1 MFVKEDIG
9 LVILLIKIHIL
20 RLESGVSLGSI
31 GNFDLNES
39 GDNYFPLCLFF
50 EENKTATSL
59 NSNGK

>member
-20 RLESGVSLGSI
+20 RLESGVSLCSI

-39 GDNYFPLCLFF
+39 GANYSPSCLFF
-50 EENKTATSL
+50 EENKTAMGL